1 MLISIYQVTKNNI
14 KHFYNLVPP
23 GYNLPGTVKKH
34 ANPCRSLPYHSFKN
48 YNAIGVSKGKGK
60 QVDKYGGQKGEG
72 SGERG
77 SRGFPISSGLKMR
90 GDGEDKEVPVAET
103 AAQRGQNINGT
114 TTKEEIQQLINN
126 LNKSLQAN
134 RRKNYIDKRRYK
146 QYKANIEKEYKIR
159 RIESNE
165 FLKGIKDIA
174 KKSRKD
180 GEDFKQQ
187 KILEFNSM
195 MGNDNK

>member
-1 MLISIYQVTKNNI
+1 
-14 KHFYNLVPP
+14 
-23 GYNLPGTVKKH
+23 
-34 ANPCRSLPYHSFKN
+34 
-48 YNAIGVSKGKGK
+48 
-60 QVDKYGGQKGEG
+60 
-72 SGERG
+72 
-77 SRGFPISSGLKMR
+77 MR

-114 TTKEEIQQLINN
+114 PTNEEIQKLINS

-146 QYKANIEKEYKIR
+146 QYKANIEKEYKIK

-174 KKSRKD
+174 KKSKKD
-180 GEDFKQQ
+180 GENFKQQ

-195 MGNDNK
+195 MGNDNI

>member
-1 MLISIYQVTKNNI
+1 MS
-14 KHFYNLVPP
+14 
-23 GYNLPGTVKKH
+23 
-34 ANPCRSLPYHSFKN
+34 
-48 YNAIGVSKGKGK
+48 
-60 QVDKYGGQKGEG
+60 
-72 SGERG
+72 
-77 SRGFPISSGLKMR
+77 SRLKMR
-90 GDGEDKEVPVAET
+90 GDGKSNIEVPFQET
-103 AAQRGQNINGT
+103 AAQREQNINGT
-114 TTKEEIQQLINN
+114 TTKEEIQKLINS

-146 QYKANIEKEYKIR
+146 QYKANIEKEYEIR
-159 RIESNE
+159 RMESNE

-174 KKSRKD
+174 KKSRKN